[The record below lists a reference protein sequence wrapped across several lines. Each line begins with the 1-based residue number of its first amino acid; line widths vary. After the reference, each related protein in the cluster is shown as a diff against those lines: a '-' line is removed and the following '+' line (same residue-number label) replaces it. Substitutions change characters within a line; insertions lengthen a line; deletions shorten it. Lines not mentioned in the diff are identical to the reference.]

1 MRNRIQRP
9 SPALV
14 ISLIALF
21 VALGGT
27 GYAAVKING
36 KNIKKG
42 TITAKQL
49 KSKTITGDKIKN
61 NTIGAAQINERK
73 LGTVKR
79 ATDATNA
86 TNAVNAVNATNA
98 ASAAKLNGH
107 QVVAKRVGPTPGA
120 DFNAARGA
128 APEVALFG
136 VGPLTLYGK
145 CFSTGGT
152 LYGAVFIKTTQAGS
166 VFTPSSGPF
175 LYGSPYL
182 DPGTDEM
189 QRYAFILSTGS
200 NNVASLPPNSS
211 NVYAGAPDGSQFNGR
226 FHVGVKSGTPANGDG
241 PYGPGDV
248 CLFSGSMDQ
257 LN

>member
-1 MRNRIQRP
+1 MRKRIQRP
-9 SPALV
+9 SPALI

-42 TITAKQL
+42 TVTAKQL
-49 KSKTITGDKIKN
+49 KNKTITGGKIKN
-61 NTIGAAQINERK
+61 NTIGAAQINEGK
-73 LGTVKR
+73 LGTVRR

-86 TNAVNAVNATNA
+86 TNAANA
-98 ASAAKLNGH
+98 ANAAKVSGR
-107 QVVAKRVGPTPGA
+107 QVVAKRTTPTPGA

-128 APEVALFG
+128 APEVVLFN

-152 LYGAVFIKTTQAGS
+152 LYGVVFIKTSQSGS
-166 VFTPSSGPF
+166 VFTASSGTF

-189 QRYAFILSTGS
+189 SRYAYILSTGS
-200 NNVASLPPNSS
+200 NSAMSLPPNAS
-211 NVYAGAPDGSQFNGR
+211 NVYAGAPDGSQFNARYHIGL
-226 FHVGVKSGTPANGDG
+226 KSGTPANGNG
-241 PYGPGDV
+241 PYGDGDA
-248 CLFSGSMDQ
+248 CLFSGSADQ